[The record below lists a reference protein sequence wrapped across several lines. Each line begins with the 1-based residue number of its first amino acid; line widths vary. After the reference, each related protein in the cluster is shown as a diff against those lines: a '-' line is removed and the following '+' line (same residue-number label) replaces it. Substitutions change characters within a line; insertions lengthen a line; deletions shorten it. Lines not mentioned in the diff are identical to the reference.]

1 MKMVSRITAI
11 GLAGVAICYLGL
23 SGYVWYHDNK
33 RSKQADV
40 QASAVSENNKVLGF
54 LREKGCDYCHT
65 PSAELPAY
73 YYIPGAKQLMDYD
86 IKLGYKS
93 FNLEAVRAALLADK
107 PVSQSDLNKIEWVMQ
122 YETMPPTRYTA
133 LHWAGKVSDE
143 ERAEILAWIAKQRA
157 EYYASNDTAPEHR
170 NEPVQPIPQ
179 KLPTDAQKVALGFAL
194 YHDPRLSA
202 DSTISCAHSHTLNAG
217 GVDGRKTSIGV
228 GGAVGPINAPTVF
241 NSVFNVEQFWDG
253 RAATLQDQAGGPP
266 LNPIE
271 MASKSWDEIIAKLEK
286 DPQLKAQFL
295 EVYPQGFSGENI
307 TDAIAEFEKTLIT
320 PDSPFDKWLRGDENA
335 LTAQQKKGYQLF
347 KDNKC
352 ATCHGGIIL
361 GGRSFEPLGLK
372 KDFNFG
378 EITAADIGRM
388 NVTKEERDKL
398 RQKVPGLRNV
408 ALTAP
413 YFHRGDVPTLDGAVK
428 LMLRY
433 QVGKELPQ
441 EDVDDIVAF
450 LHSLNGVYTPYM
462 QDKQ

>member
-170 NEPVQPIPQ
+170 NEPMQPIPQ

-202 DSTISCAHSHTLNAG
+202 DSTISCAHCHALNAG
-217 GVDGRKTSIGV
+217 ASMAEKHRLVLVAQLGRLTRRRYLTQYLTLSSSGMVVRQHCRIRQVDR
-228 GGAVGPINAPTVF
+228 
-241 NSVFNVEQFWDG
+241 
-253 RAATLQDQAGGPP
+253 R
-266 LNPIE
+266 
-271 MASKSWDEIIAKLEK
+271 
-286 DPQLKAQFL
+286 
-295 EVYPQGFSGENI
+295 
-307 TDAIAEFEKTLIT
+307 
-320 PDSPFDKWLRGDENA
+320 
-335 LTAQQKKGYQLF
+335 
-347 KDNKC
+347 
-352 ATCHGGIIL
+352 
-361 GGRSFEPLGLK
+361 
-372 KDFNFG
+372 
-378 EITAADIGRM
+378 
-388 NVTKEERDKL
+388 
-398 RQKVPGLRNV
+398 
-408 ALTAP
+408 
-413 YFHRGDVPTLDGAVK
+413 
-428 LMLRY
+428 
-433 QVGKELPQ
+433 
-441 EDVDDIVAF
+441 
-450 LHSLNGVYTPYM
+450 
-462 QDKQ
+462 

>member
-179 KLPTDAQKVALGFAL
+179 NCLPMRKKWRWALRCITIPVYRLIAPFHAL
-194 YHDPRLSA
+194 
-202 DSTISCAHSHTLNAG
+202 
-217 GVDGRKTSIGV
+217 
-228 GGAVGPINAPTVF
+228 
-241 NSVFNVEQFWDG
+241 
-253 RAATLQDQAGGPP
+253 
-266 LNPIE
+266 
-271 MASKSWDEIIAKLEK
+271 IA
-286 DPQLKAQFL
+286 
-295 EVYPQGFSGENI
+295 I
-307 TDAIAEFEKTLIT
+307 
-320 PDSPFDKWLRGDENA
+320 R
-335 LTAQQKKGYQLF
+335 
-347 KDNKC
+347 
-352 ATCHGGIIL
+352 
-361 GGRSFEPLGLK
+361 
-372 KDFNFG
+372 
-378 EITAADIGRM
+378 
-388 NVTKEERDKL
+388 
-398 RQKVPGLRNV
+398 
-408 ALTAP
+408 
-413 YFHRGDVPTLDGAVK
+413 
-428 LMLRY
+428 
-433 QVGKELPQ
+433 
-441 EDVDDIVAF
+441 
-450 LHSLNGVYTPYM
+450 
-462 QDKQ
+462 

>member
-157 EYYASNDTAPEHR
+157 YGNPHIG
-170 NEPVQPIPQ
+170 NEFDQFIARWRSFQ
-179 KLPTDAQKVALGFAL
+179 IMDNGRFCAAVADHLQ
-194 YHDPRLSA
+194 RI
-202 DSTISCAHSHTLNAG
+202 T
-217 GVDGRKTSIGV
+217 R
-228 GGAVGPINAPTVF
+228 
-241 NSVFNVEQFWDG
+241 
-253 RAATLQDQAGGPP
+253 RAA
-266 LNPIE
+266 
-271 MASKSWDEIIAKLEK
+271 
-286 DPQLKAQFL
+286 
-295 EVYPQGFSGENI
+295 
-307 TDAIAEFEKTLIT
+307 
-320 PDSPFDKWLRGDENA
+320 
-335 LTAQQKKGYQLF
+335 
-347 KDNKC
+347 
-352 ATCHGGIIL
+352 
-361 GGRSFEPLGLK
+361 GRVVING
-372 KDFNFG
+372 
-378 EITAADIGRM
+378 
-388 NVTKEERDKL
+388 
-398 RQKVPGLRNV
+398 NV
-408 ALTAP
+408 A
-413 YFHRGDVPTLDGAVK
+413 H
-428 LMLRY
+428 
-433 QVGKELPQ
+433 
-441 EDVDDIVAF
+441 ISI
-450 LHSLNGVYTPYM
+450 SLQSERET
-462 QDKQ
+462 

>member
-202 DSTISCAHSHTLNAG
+202 DSTISCAHCHALNAG

-295 EVYPQGFSGENI
+295 GIGHVPQLTSSTPGIPGAVGALAAWNRRQHLGHPAPGGGLAHLQQLNLADLSRQGPLDKDRLSLQPGHPLSRAAVSFDPKRVLFVLFRRHGHVSFLVSMSFGNSIPQGI
-307 TDAIAEFEKTLIT
+307 
-320 PDSPFDKWLRGDENA
+320 
-335 LTAQQKKGYQLF
+335 
-347 KDNKC
+347 
-352 ATCHGGIIL
+352 
-361 GGRSFEPLGLK
+361 
-372 KDFNFG
+372 
-378 EITAADIGRM
+378 
-388 NVTKEERDKL
+388 
-398 RQKVPGLRNV
+398 
-408 ALTAP
+408 
-413 YFHRGDVPTLDGAVK
+413 
-428 LMLRY
+428 
-433 QVGKELPQ
+433 
-441 EDVDDIVAF
+441 F
-450 LHSLNGVYTPYM
+450 LEQP
-462 QDKQ
+462 

>member
-1 MKMVSRITAI
+1 
-11 GLAGVAICYLGL
+11 
-23 SGYVWYHDNK
+23 
-33 RSKQADV
+33 
-40 QASAVSENNKVLGF
+40 
-54 LREKGCDYCHT
+54 
-65 PSAELPAY
+65 PAY

-202 DSTISCAHSHTLNAG
+202 DSTISCAHCHTLNAG

-335 LTAQQKKGYQLF
+335 LTAQQKK
-347 KDNKC
+347 
-352 ATCHGGIIL
+352 
-361 GGRSFEPLGLK
+361 
-372 KDFNFG
+372 
-378 EITAADIGRM
+378 
-388 NVTKEERDKL
+388 
-398 RQKVPGLRNV
+398 
-408 ALTAP
+408 
-413 YFHRGDVPTLDGAVK
+413 
-428 LMLRY
+428 
-433 QVGKELPQ
+433 
-441 EDVDDIVAF
+441 
-450 LHSLNGVYTPYM
+450 
-462 QDKQ
+462 